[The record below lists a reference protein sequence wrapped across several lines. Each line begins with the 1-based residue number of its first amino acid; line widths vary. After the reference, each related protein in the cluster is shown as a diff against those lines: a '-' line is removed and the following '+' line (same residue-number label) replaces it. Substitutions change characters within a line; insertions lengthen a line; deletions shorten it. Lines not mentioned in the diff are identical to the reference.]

1 MAEADVITVRSLE
14 DVAYLLN
21 ILFFNM
27 NNLSKVYYDMF
38 INPEKMDIELQRY
51 DESGTLKTIV
61 LPNRAKDKIQTYVGN
76 GNPNGNVI
84 AGIGALYIDS
94 LTSELYYKASGSES
108 YGWILL
114 YSEDNLNYLKPSGDG
129 SRLTNL
135 NANSITSG
143 TLPVSR
149 GGTGTSNISGLIK
162 GNGIGAFTGAEDG
175 VDYLGPAA
183 VTGLICYYPVQVPPK
198 GWLLCDGRS
207 ISRVQYSRLFNKI
220 GTQYGAG
227 DGATT
232 FGIPNLMGY
241 FVRGWDN
248 TRDINV
254 PQEGAVGGHTHQ
266 FTGSTGPGTAHSHT
280 RGTMNIEG
288 TLWGESS
295 SASGWSEITGAFYKT
310 DTSRRWGHDSHDNDN
325 TDMGFDASRSWT
337 GSTSEEN
344 SHTHALSGNT
354 LNNAT
359 GVENMVRNMPLF
371 PIIKD

>member
-76 GNPNGNVI
+76 GNPNGNII

-162 GNGIGAFTGAEDG
+162 GNGINAFTGAEDG

-280 RGTMNIEG
+280 RGTMEIEG
-288 TLWGESS
+288 KFAGGSS
-295 SASGWSEITGAFYKT
+295 HIQTPTGAFKRLSQP
-310 DTSRRWGHDSHDNDN
+310 DAGN
-325 TDMGFDASRSWT
+325 TGDGVRADVLEFIASNGWS